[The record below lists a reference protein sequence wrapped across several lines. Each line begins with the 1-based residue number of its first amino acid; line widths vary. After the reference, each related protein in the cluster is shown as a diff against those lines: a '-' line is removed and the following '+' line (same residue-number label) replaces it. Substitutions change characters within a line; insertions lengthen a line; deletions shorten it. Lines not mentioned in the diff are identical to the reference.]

1 MIEIR
6 RTSINKWFGDNGDYT
21 HNINYDLD
29 EKSIIMD
36 LGGYN
41 GIWVQQMID
50 KYNPHVYILEPVLEY
65 YNNLVNKFVNN
76 NKVKIL
82 NIGVSDNECDG
93 VLYQNN
99 DGTSTNFQSGE
110 IVYAKFNTIDYIFNY
125 WNIDLLQINIEGDEY
140 KLLEY
145 MFDKNILNN
154 IKNIQIQFHEGI
166 DNFIE
171 RRISIQE
178 KLSLCGFINNFD
190 YPFVWESWK
199 NNNI

>member
-1 MIEIR
+1 
-6 RTSINKWFGDNGDYT
+6 
-21 HNINYDLD
+21 
-29 EKSIIMD
+29 
-36 LGGYN
+36 
-41 GIWVQQMID
+41 
-50 KYNPHVYILEPVLEY
+50 
-65 YNNLVNKFVNN
+65 
-76 NKVKIL
+76 
-82 NIGVSDNECDG
+82 
-93 VLYQNN
+93 
-99 DGTSTNFQSGE
+99 
-110 IVYAKFNTIDYIFNY
+110 
-125 WNIDLLQINIEGDEY
+125 
-140 KLLEY
+140 

>member
-76 NKVKIL
+76 NKVKI
-82 NIGVSDNECDG
+82 
-93 VLYQNN
+93 
-99 DGTSTNFQSGE
+99 
-110 IVYAKFNTIDYIFNY
+110 
-125 WNIDLLQINIEGDEY
+125 
-140 KLLEY
+140 
-145 MFDKNILNN
+145 
-154 IKNIQIQFHEGI
+154 IKTHI
-166 DNFIE
+166 
-171 RRISIQE
+171 
-178 KLSLCGFINNFD
+178 
-190 YPFVWESWK
+190 
-199 NNNI
+199 